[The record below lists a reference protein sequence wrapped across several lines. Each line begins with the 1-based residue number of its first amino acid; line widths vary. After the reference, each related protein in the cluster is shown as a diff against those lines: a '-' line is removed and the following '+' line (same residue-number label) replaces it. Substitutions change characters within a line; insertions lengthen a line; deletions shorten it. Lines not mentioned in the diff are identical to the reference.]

1 MVYYIPG
8 LIVIFYEIIK
18 QKMKGTSMVYGV
30 KTWES
35 LIEEDIYN
43 EIQENKIIKKP
54 EYEYIEI

>member
-43 EIQENKIIKKP
+43 EIQENKIIKKTR
-54 EYEYIEI
+54 I

>member
-1 MVYYIPG
+1 
-8 LIVIFYEIIK
+8 
-18 QKMKGTSMVYGV
+18 MKGSCMVYGL

-43 EIQENKIIKKP
+43 EIPENKIIKKP